1 MESTEVESAY
11 RPLSRGGHFVS
22 GDLKKLCLCMA
33 SLVLSKRLAVQKQSF
48 SFESLAGHDV
58 SERSTQAEAHSE
70 RNFNCQTHIASLFKL
85 RIFVD
90 IIIKARVASLKVT
103 EFFLPSL
110 FVQIK
115 QTRKAVV
122 LARWLFAF
130 C

>member
-1 MESTEVESAY
+1 
-11 RPLSRGGHFVS
+11 
-22 GDLKKLCLCMA
+22 MA

-58 SERSTQAEAHSE
+58 SERSTQAEAHCE

-103 EFFLPSL
+103 EFFCLRFLYKLNKPEKLLSLLVGCLL
-110 FVQIK
+110 FVNLAYIK
-115 QTRKAVV
+115 FSEFFLNCNKTTTQQKYKVC
-122 LARWLFAF
+122 L
-130 C
+130 

>member
-1 MESTEVESAY
+1 
-11 RPLSRGGHFVS
+11 
-22 GDLKKLCLCMA
+22 MA

-58 SERSTQAEAHSE
+58 SERITQAEAHCE

-103 EFFLPSL
+103 EFFFCLRFLYKLNKPEKLLSLLLGCLL
-110 FVQIK
+110 FVNLAYIK
-115 QTRKAVV
+115 FSEFFLNCNKTTTQQKYKVC
-122 LARWLFAF
+122 L
-130 C
+130 

>member
-1 MESTEVESAY
+1 
-11 RPLSRGGHFVS
+11 
-22 GDLKKLCLCMA
+22 MA

-58 SERSTQAEAHSE
+58 SERSTQAEAHCE